1 MPTEHFNRHAR
12 IEAWCVQAVD
22 NGLMVRLWVI
32 NEIVDDEGV
41 ALDINNRVVLG
52 VKLPVAVIIVYIE

>member
-1 MPTEHFNRHAR
+1 
-12 IEAWCVQAVD
+12 
-22 NGLMVRLWVI
+22 MVRLWVI